1 MGGRDYKYRGKN
13 QGFVALRC
21 EHNACAWYNLNINTE
36 NTFLSLNQYY
46 LQSSTVFADG
56 NTVTYHSISGFKVN
70 IDQSV
75 CYRRRIRI
83 GTLDF

>member
-1 MGGRDYKYRGKN
+1 MRLVQFKHKYKKY
-13 QGFVALRC
+13 LP
-21 EHNACAWYNLNINTE
+21 
-36 NTFLSLNQYY
+36 LNQYY

-75 CYRRRIRI
+75 CYRL